1 MTSTS
6 IILLFLLVD
15 IVIFVIL
22 MALIFDNRRSI
33 EKLQKP
39 VSNNSEARRGQW
51 ETTEWE
57 TTETKFSPE
66 K

>member
-1 MTSTS
+1 M
-6 IILLFLLVD
+6 LVD